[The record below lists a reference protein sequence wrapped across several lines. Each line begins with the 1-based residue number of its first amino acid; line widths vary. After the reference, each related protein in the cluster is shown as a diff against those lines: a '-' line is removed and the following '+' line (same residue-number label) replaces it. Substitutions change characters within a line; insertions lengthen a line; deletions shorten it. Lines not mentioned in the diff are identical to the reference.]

1 MQSMCNYENSKA
13 QELPYTYFEFS
24 HLHIER
30 FYAQLIITARIVRSF
45 TRYSDVMRVTF

>member
-1 MQSMCNYENSKA
+1 MQAMCNYENSKA

-30 FYAQLIITARIVRSF
+30 FYAQLIITARIVWSF
-45 TRYSDVMRVTF
+45 TCNGDIMWMTF